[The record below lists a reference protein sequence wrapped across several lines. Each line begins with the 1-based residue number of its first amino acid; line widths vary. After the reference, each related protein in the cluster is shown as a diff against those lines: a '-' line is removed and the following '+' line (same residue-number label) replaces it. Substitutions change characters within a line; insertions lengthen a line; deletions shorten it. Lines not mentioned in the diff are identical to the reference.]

1 MLSSIWEIFGRVH
14 THIMSSEADFVFD
27 LFFFFPFLSTLV
39 PFYIIVQSGTSFL
52 QTPFSQLSPW
62 KNSSFVFLSIVSLL
76 LRRQPFVKARMNAN
90 VTPTFFFFIISQ
102 ILRFTNSHMD

>member
-1 MLSSIWEIFGRVH
+1 MYAQQHMGNLWEGSYTLCLLKLILSL
-14 THIMSSEADFVFD
+14 T
-27 LFFFFPFLSTLV
+27 FFFFPFLSTLV

>member
-14 THIMSSEADFVFD
+14 THVMSSEADFVFD
-27 LFFFFPFLSTLV
+27 LFFFPFLSTLV
-39 PFYIIVQSGTSFL
+39 PFYNIVQSDMSFL

-76 LRRQPFVKARMNAN
+76 LRR
-90 VTPTFFFFIISQ
+90 
-102 ILRFTNSHMD
+102 